1 MKTKHLL
8 SLLLAGLCTGTL
20 SAQNY
25 PWYTQGDFAPQ
36 KRIEFKITNPT
47 NLEVKD
53 APVIIKREGFPMP
66 DLHEMMITIVDPQGT
81 PRPAPSDSVLNVQ
94 GGHQLR
100 AESNG
105 RMLFHQL
112 DDLDKDGIW
121 DELFFQVDLK
131 PKETRTIYIYLGENI
146 RGWNKHGTHAN
157 IASYCRHIMPFWET
171 GEVG

>member
-47 NLEVKD
+47 NLEVQA

-121 DELFFQVDLK
+121 D
-131 PKETRTIYIYLGENI
+131 
-146 RGWNKHGTHAN
+146 
-157 IASYCRHIMPFWET
+157 
-171 GEVG
+171 